1 MKEGTCILLVSGLRP
16 FASKLFDLTKHPRYS
31 ELFEPWNADA
41 TKQNFYDHSK
51 QRNLNKELKSQ
62 QRMMN
67 ELGLSFA
74 KVVPFKMRDLTEYE
88 INQMGN
94 DILLS
99 NKTITDDLLNNL

>member
-1 MKEGTCILLVSGLRP
+1 MN
-16 FASKLFDLTKHPRYS
+16 F
-31 ELFEPWNADA
+31 FEPWNADA